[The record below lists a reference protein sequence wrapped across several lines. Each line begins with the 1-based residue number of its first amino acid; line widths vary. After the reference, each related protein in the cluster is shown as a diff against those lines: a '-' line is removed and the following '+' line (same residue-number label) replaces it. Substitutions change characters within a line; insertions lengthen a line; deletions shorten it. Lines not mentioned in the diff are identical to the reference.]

1 MFFNQL
7 FMQNKILFEERIAVN
22 DSNHICSEIIKK
34 SRIEQDIKIDDFAFA
49 HVVYGIKDKPVLFHI
64 HFTASAEVLP
74 KNEFNSHLQNLNQKS
89 FSELLYLVTY
99 YGFFKENEANLSLFK
114 DNHSTGALASYL
126 ESTNGKLL
134 YHYQVEQL
142 YSAITNSTVEE
153 AITFRKAINLKRP
166 SAFEKA
172 KSLLFPSGESLFDVL
187 IKQRFRDFT
196 LYPKIKEAIALY
208 NYLNS

>member
-1 MFFNQL
+1 MLYKQ
-7 FMQNKILFEERIAVN
+7 IFELIVTIK
-22 DSNHICSEIIKK
+22 DTDFICYPIITKYQK
-34 SRIEQDIKIDDFAFA
+34 QQQIETDDFECV
-49 HVVYGIKDKPVLFHI
+49 HLVYALQDSKPIVFYI
-64 HFTASAEVLP
+64 RCINGSKELP
-74 KNEFNSHLQNLNQKS
+74 KYNFSSYLSQINKGSFN
-89 FSELLYLVTY
+89 ELLYLVTY

-114 DNHSTGALASYL
+114 DNNRTGAIASYL

-142 YSAITNSTVEE
+142 YSAITTSTVEE

-172 KSLLFPSGESLFDVL
+172 KTMLLPSGESLFDVL

>member
-1 MFFNQL
+1 
-7 FMQNKILFEERIAVN
+7 MQNKILFEERIAVN
-22 DSNHICSEIIKK
+22 NQNHICSEIIKNY
-34 SRIEQDIKIDDFAFA
+34 RIEQDIKIDDFAFA
-49 HVVYGIKDKPVLFHI
+49 HVVYGINDKPVLFHI
-64 HFTASAEVLP
+64 NLSNTDEVLP
-74 KNEFNSHLQNLNQKS
+74 KNEFKIHLKNLNQKS

-99 YGFFKENEANLSLFK
+99 YGFFKEDEANLSLIK
-114 DNHSTGALASYL
+114 DNNSTGAIASYL

-142 YSAITNSTVEE
+142 YSSISNSTIDE

-172 KSLLFPSGESLFDVL
+172 KAMLLPSGESLFDVL
-187 IKQRFRDFT
+187 TKYRFRDFT

-208 NYLNS
+208 NYLNQ

>member
-1 MFFNQL
+1 
-7 FMQNKILFEERIAVN
+7 MQNKILFEEVIAVN
-22 DSNHICSEIIKK
+22 NSNHICSEIIKNY
-34 SRIEQDIKIDDFAFA
+34 RVEQDIKIDDFAFA
-49 HVVYGIKDKPVLFHI
+49 HVVYGINGKPVLFHI
-64 HFTASAEVLP
+64 NFSNNAEVLP
-74 KNEFNSHLQNLNQKS
+74 KNEFNIHLKNLNLKL

-114 DNHSTGALASYL
+114 DNNFTGAIASYL

-142 YSAITNSTVEE
+142 YSSVINSTAEDAVK
-153 AITFRKAINLKRP
+153 FRKAINLKSH

-172 KSLLFPSGESLFDVL
+172 KKIILPTGESLHE
-187 IKQRFRDFT
+187 IITQYRFRDFT

-208 NYLNS
+208 NYLNP